1 MRISQNSASPLVA
14 SSNMWTNVT
23 KMVNHSWIVPA
34 MGMKRK
40 GREFAFLVHPIL
52 LCIKK
57 SPLVMILRLTFRIM
71 GLLIP
76 SMMTRAMST
85 SVMRV
90 HSCLSSTT
98 LRRIVESLI

>member
-23 KMVNHSWIVPA
+23 KTVNHSWIVPA

-71 GLLIP
+71 GLIP
-76 SMMTRAMST
+76 SMMTRAMCT